1 MNQKRINEI
10 SQLIYRQIVGLELT
24 EAEQRTLDEWRGAD
38 ARNEAT
44 YQRLLD
50 EKFRELE
57 NRRLELVDVERPL
70 REMKSRI
77 GTQHKQV
84 VFHRWTTYAAVAL
97 ALVAV
102 AFAVWS
108 YYRTAQN
115 PLQWDE
121 ETMRLWYAE
130 QIHPGQT
137 QATLTLEDG
146 STLQV
151 NNEQQVAHEVSKR
164 QTSKPRSAAPRLNT
178 LKTPRGGEFKI
189 TLEDGTEV
197 WLNADSKLTYPE
209 SFGAKER
216 KVALQGEAYFKVA
229 KDSLKPFLV
238 ESDGPVVRVYG
249 TEFNVCAYEEDRRT
263 YTTLVSGSIG
273 LLPEDGSRAEL
284 KLTPGC
290 QALYDKERENTYVHT
305 VNAEVVTSWRK
316 GVFVFEEFSLEQI
329 MQTLSRWYD
338 FTYEFRSPELKETVF
353 MGTISRY
360 ADFKDVLEILE
371 KSGKL
376 RLRLDGRHVTI
387 ESA

>member
-102 AFAVWS
+102 AFAAWS

-115 PLQWDE
+115 PLRWDE
-121 ETMRLWYAE
+121 ETMRLWYAG
-130 QIHPGQT
+130 QIHPGQP

-216 KVALQGEAYFKVA
+216 KVSLQGEAYFKVA

-273 LLPEDGSRAEL
+273 LLPEDGSSAEL